1 MTTLK
6 ARLAVSPSLLL
17 TSRLAAAEWRSV
29 ILDGQLAPQVGCSS
43 SVFLYSRSFA
53 VEGIIGCAGEVWGAA
68 GEALLGDAAD
78 GGREGTGGSAE
89 AEHGGQMFRM
99 VDV

>member
-1 MTTLK
+1 M
-6 ARLAVSPSLLL
+6 
-17 TSRLAAAEWRSV
+17 
-29 ILDGQLAPQVGCSS
+29 
-43 SVFLYSRSFA
+43 FLHSRSFA
-53 VEGIIGCAGEVWGAA
+53 VEGIIGCAGEVRGAA

-78 GGREGTGGSAE
+78 GGREGTGGGAE